1 MNRLFTIMRKEIY
14 HIWRDPRT
22 LAMIV
27 LLPALLLLLLGFGI
41 SFDQQSVT
49 MAVADY
55 SKTDSS
61 RQLIEKF
68 TASDDFTYQYSA
80 LDENELV
87 DLINRDKVDV
97 GILIPEN
104 YDRDILRGTQTS
116 VLIYIDGS
124 MQPTDSLTL
133 QLKLNSIS
141 SMVAQNM
148 LIEKVEKNGL
158 TSSLNL
164 PFQGILKTLYNPDG
178 DTKNYM
184 IPGLIAILL
193 QIQALILSA
202 LAIVREREQGTME
215 QLIVTP
221 LKSWE
226 LMLGKIIPYLV
237 VCIFNLLALL
247 WLSKLFFGIS
257 VAGNL
262 GVLIGL
268 SIIFILG
275 SLGMGVLISNISQTQ
290 MQAIYILLF
299 VVLVPGIILSGLMF
313 SRNNMP
319 GFTYWYSELL
329 PVTQYLEIIRGIM
342 IRGVEAAS
350 LFWSSTIP
358 LVILSIGYFIGSI
371 LVFRK
376 RI

>member
-1 MNRLFTIMRKEIY
+1 MNRLWTIMRKEIF

-27 LLPALLLLLLGFGI
+27 VLPALLLLLLGFGI
-41 SFDQQSVT
+41 SFEQQSVK
-49 MAVADY
+49 MAVADF
-55 SKTDSS
+55 SKTDAS
-61 RQLIEKF
+61 RELIEKF
-68 TASDDFTYQYSA
+68 TASKDFYYEYDA
-80 LDENELV
+80 LSEDSLV
-87 DLINRDKVDV
+87 DLIDRDKVDV

-104 YDRDILRGTQTS
+104 YDRDLVSGTQS
-116 VLIYIDGS
+116 DILIYIDGS

-148 LIEKVEKNGL
+148 LIEKVEKNGFS
-158 TSSLNL
+158 SSLNL
-164 PFQGILKTLYNPDG
+164 PVTGILKTLYNPDG
-178 DTKNYM
+178 DSKLYM

-193 QIQALILSA
+193 QIQTLILSA

-221 LKSWE
+221 IRSWE

-247 WLSKLFFGIS
+247 WLSKLFFGVT

-262 GVLIGL
+262 GILIGL

-313 SRNNMP
+313 SRDNMP
-319 GFTYWYSELL
+319 AFTYWYSELL
-329 PVTQYLEIIRGIM
+329 PVTQYLEITRGIM
-342 IRGVEAAS
+342 IRGVEASS
-350 LFWSSTIP
+350 LFLSSTVP
-358 LVILSIGYFIGSI
+358 LIILSLGYFTASI

-376 RI
+376 RM

>member
-1 MNRLFTIMRKEIY
+1 MNRLWTVMRKEIF

-27 LLPALLLLLLGFGI
+27 VLPALLLILLGFGI
-41 SFDQQSVT
+41 SFEQQSVK
-49 MAVADY
+49 MAVADF
-55 SKTDSS
+55 SKSDSS
-61 RQLIEKF
+61 RNFIEQF
-68 TASDDFTYQYSA
+68 TASKDFVHAYDVSNEDA
-80 LDENELV
+80 LI
-87 DLINRDKVDV
+87 DLINRDLVDV

-104 YDRDILRGTQTS
+104 YDRDLLSGTQAKIP
-116 VLIYIDGS
+116 VYIDGS

-133 QLKLNSIS
+133 QLKLNSIT
-141 SMVAQNM
+141 SMVAQDM
-148 LIEKVEKNGL
+148 LIEKVVKSGL
-158 TSSLNL
+158 SSSLNL
-164 PFQGILKTLYNPDG
+164 PVTGILKTLYNPNG
-178 DTKNYM
+178 DSKIYM

-193 QIQALILSA
+193 QVQTLILSA

-221 LKSWE
+221 VRSWE

-247 WLSKLFFGIS
+247 WLSKLFFGIT
-257 VAGNL
+257 VAGSL

-275 SLGMGVLISNISQTQ
+275 SLGMGVLISTISQSQ
-290 MQAIYILLF
+290 MQAMYILLF
-299 VVLVPGIILSGLMF
+299 VVLMPAIILSGLMF
-313 SRNNMP
+313 SRENMP
-319 GFTYWYSELL
+319 AFTYWFSEML
-329 PVTQYLEIIRGIM
+329 PVTQYLEITRGIM
-342 IRGVEAAS
+342 VRGVEASS
-350 LFWSSTIP
+350 LFFSSTLP
-358 LVILSIGYFIGSI
+358 LIILSVVYFVASI

>member
-1 MNRLFTIMRKEIY
+1 MNRLWTVMRKEIF

-27 LLPALLLLLLGFGI
+27 VLPALLLILLGFGI
-41 SFDQQSVT
+41 SFEQQSVK
-49 MAVADY
+49 MAVADF
-55 SKTDSS
+55 SKSDSS
-61 RQLIEKF
+61 RNFIEQF
-68 TASDDFTYQYSA
+68 TASKDFVYAYDVSNEDA
-80 LDENELV
+80 LI
-87 DLINRDKVDV
+87 DLINRDLVDV

-104 YDRDILRGTQTS
+104 YDRDLLSGTQAKIP
-116 VLIYIDGS
+116 VYIDGS

-133 QLKLNSIS
+133 QLKLNSIT
-141 SMVAQNM
+141 SMVAQDM
-148 LIEKVEKNGL
+148 LIEKVVKSGL
-158 TSSLNL
+158 SSSLNL
-164 PFQGILKTLYNPDG
+164 PVTGILKTLYNPNG
-178 DTKNYM
+178 DSKIYM

-193 QIQALILSA
+193 QVQTLILSA

-221 LKSWE
+221 VRSWE

-247 WLSKLFFGIS
+247 WLSKLFFGIT
-257 VAGNL
+257 VAGSL

-275 SLGMGVLISNISQTQ
+275 SLGMGVLISTISQSQ
-290 MQAIYILLF
+290 MQAMYILLF
-299 VVLVPGIILSGLMF
+299 VVLMPAIILSGLMF
-313 SRNNMP
+313 SRENMP
-319 GFTYWYSELL
+319 AFTYWFSEML
-329 PVTQYLEIIRGIM
+329 PVTQYLEITRGIM
-342 IRGVEAAS
+342 VRGVDASS
-350 LFWSSTIP
+350 LFFSSTLP
-358 LVILSIGYFIGSI
+358 LIILSVVYFVASI